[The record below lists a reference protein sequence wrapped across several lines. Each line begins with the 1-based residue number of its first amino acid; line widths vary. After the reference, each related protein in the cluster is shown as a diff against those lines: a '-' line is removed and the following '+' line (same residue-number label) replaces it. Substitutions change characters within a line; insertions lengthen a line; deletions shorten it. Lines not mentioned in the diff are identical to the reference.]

1 MVKFSKNQQLKP
13 ILNIHEE
20 VNKKPYIGNDYVVL
34 SIRKG
39 VLMSEKYREIFNDK
53 TTMYLFLKSNIVRG
67 EMVYDKLNIYKK
79 YYQNQQVLA
88 CSFTERQLV
97 EKCNLTRYKVQNYIK
112 RLKSEGVIRTEKVWV
127 EKNNSPIIF
136 ILGTYSYIE
145 GKKKERFYLDNI
157 VEDG

>member
-1 MVKFSKNQQLKP
+1 MEFNTNQKLLSVVDINKK
-13 ILNIHEE
+13 
-20 VNKKPYIGNDYVVL
+20 VNKKTYINNDYVVF
-34 SIRKG
+34 SIKKG
-39 VLMSEKYREIFNDK
+39 ILMSEKYREIFNDK

-67 EMVYDKLNIYKK
+67 EMVYDKLDIYKK

-88 CSFTERQLV
+88 CSFTERQLA

-127 EKNNSPIIF
+127 DKNNSPIVF

-145 GKKKERFYLDNI
+145 GKKKERFYLDNVI
-157 VEDG
+157 EDG

>member
-1 MVKFSKNQQLKP
+1 MEFNKSQRLLPVTD
-13 ILNIHEE
+13 
-20 VNKKPYIGNDYVVL
+20 VNREMAKKKYVNNDYVVG

-67 EMVYDKLNIYKK
+67 EMVYDKLDIYKK

-88 CSFTERQLV
+88 CSFTERQLS
-97 EKCNLTRYKVQNYIK
+97 EKCNLTRYRVQNYIK
-112 RLKSEGVIRTEKVWV
+112 MLKSEGVIRTEKVWV
-127 EKNNSPIIF
+127 DKNNSPIIF
-136 ILGTYSYIE
+136 ILGTYSFIE

-157 VEDG
+157 IEDGW

>member
-1 MVKFSKNQQLKP
+1 MEFNTNQKLLSITDVSKK
-13 ILNIHEE
+13 
-20 VNKKPYIGNDYVVL
+20 VDKKTYINNDYVVC

-67 EMVYDKLNIYKK
+67 EMIYDKLDIYKK

-88 CSFTERQLV
+88 CSFTERQLS
-97 EKCNLTRYKVQNYIK
+97 EKCNLTRYRVQNYIK
-112 RLKSEGVIRTEKVWV
+112 TLKSEGIIRTEKVWV
-127 EKNNSPIIF
+127 DKNNSPIIF
-136 ILGTYSYIE
+136 ILGTYSFIE

-157 VEDG
+157 IEDG

>member
-1 MVKFSKNQQLKP
+1 MEFNKSQRLLPVTD
-13 ILNIHEE
+13 
-20 VNKKPYIGNDYVVL
+20 VNREMAKKKYVNNDYVVG

-67 EMVYDKLNIYKK
+67 EMVYDKLDIYKK

-88 CSFTERQLV
+88 CSFTERQLS
-97 EKCNLTRYKVQNYIK
+97 EKCNLTRYRVQNYIK
-112 RLKSEGVIRTEKVWV
+112 MLKSEGVIRTEKVWV
-127 EKNNSPIIF
+127 DKNNSPIIF
-136 ILGTYSYIE
+136 ILGTYSFIE

-157 VEDG
+157 IEDG

>member
-1 MVKFSKNQQLKP
+1 MEFNKSQRLLPVTD
-13 ILNIHEE
+13 
-20 VNKKPYIGNDYVVL
+20 VNKEVSKKKYVSNDYVVC

-88 CSFTERQLV
+88 CSFTERQLS
-97 EKCNLTRYKVQNYIK
+97 EKCNLTRYRVQNYIK
-112 RLKSEGVIRTEKVWV
+112 TLKSEGVIRTEKVWV
-127 EKNNSPIIF
+127 DKNNSPIIF
-136 ILGTYSYIE
+136 ILGTYSFLE

-157 VEDG
+157 IEDG

>member
-1 MVKFSKNQQLKP
+1 MEFNTGQKLLP
-13 ILNIHEE
+13 ITNINRE
-20 VNKKPYIGNDYVVL
+20 VGKKTYVSNDYVVC

-67 EMVYDKLNIYKK
+67 EMIYDKLNIYKK

-88 CSFTERQLV
+88 CSFTERQLS
-97 EKCNLTRYKVQNYIK
+97 EKCNLTRYRVQNYIK
-112 RLKSEGVIRTEKVWV
+112 TLKSEGVIRTEKVWV
-127 EKNNSPIIF
+127 DKNNSPIIF
-136 ILGTYSYIE
+136 ILGTYSFLE

-157 VEDG
+157 IEDG

>member
-1 MVKFSKNQQLKP
+1 MQFNHNQQLKP
-13 ILNIHEE
+13 ISNIYKDTHK
-20 VNKKPYIGNDYVVL
+20 NSHISNDYVVF

-39 VLMSEKYREIFNDK
+39 ILMSEKYREIFNDK

-88 CSFTERQLV
+88 CSFTERQLS

-112 RLKSEGVIRTEKVWV
+112 KLKNEGVIRTEKVWV

-157 VEDG
+157 IEDG